1 MKDWYLRQS
10 PRDRL
15 IVLVVGI
22 LVGLGILYA
31 VLWNPVSTRLETRRG
46 AIESKTET
54 LEFMRRAAA
63 EIRAA
68 GGAGAGAGG
77 ARTSDQAPYLLV
89 DRLIREAG
97 MPPPDR
103 VEPAGDDGARVQFS
117 EVEFD
122 ALVPVLAEL
131 ELYGLSITNMT
142 LTRRKPGVVS
152 ARFNMERG

>member
-15 IVLVVGI
+15 IVLCVGALVVA
-22 LVGLGILYA
+22 GLLYA
-31 VLWNPVSTRLETRRG
+31 LLWYPVSSRIEVRRG
-46 AIESKTET
+46 AIASKTET
-54 LEFMRRAAA
+54 LEFMRRAEA

-68 GGAGAGAGG
+68 GGVGAGAAD
-77 ARTSDQAPYLLV
+77 ARTSDEAPYLLI

-97 MPPPDR
+97 VTPPDR
-103 VEPAGDDGARVQFS
+103 VEPAGGDGARVQFS

-131 ELYGLSITNMT
+131 ELYGLSVTNMT
-142 LTRRKPGVVS
+142 LTSRGPGIVS

>member
-15 IVLVVGI
+15 IVVVVGA
-22 LVGLGILYA
+22 LVALGLLYA
-31 VLWNPVSTRLETRRG
+31 ILWNPVSTRLESRRG
-46 AIESKTET
+46 AIASKTET
-54 LEFMRRAAA
+54 LAFMRDAAGR
-63 EIRAA
+63 IRAA
-68 GGAGAGAGG
+68 GGAGGGGA
-77 ARTSDQAPYLLV
+77 ARTSDQPPYLLV

-117 EVEFD
+117 AVEFD

-131 ELYGLSITNMT
+131 ELYGLTVTNMT
-142 LTRRKPGVVS
+142 LTRREDGIVS
-152 ARFNMERG
+152 ARFDMERG

>member
-15 IVLVVGI
+15 IVLAVGA
-22 LVGLGILYA
+22 LVALGLLYA
-31 VLWNPVSTRLETRRG
+31 LLWHPVSSRIDARRT
-46 AIESKTET
+46 AIASKTET
-54 LEFMRRAAA
+54 LEFMRRAEA

-77 ARTSDQAPYLLV
+77 ARTSDQPPYLLV

-97 MPPPDR
+97 VPPPDR
-103 VEPAGDDGARVQFS
+103 VEPAGEDGARVQFS

-131 ELYGLSITNMT
+131 ELYGLEVTNMT
-142 LTRRKPGVVS
+142 LTRRKSGVVS
-152 ARFNMERG
+152 ARFNVERG

>member
-10 PRDRL
+10 PRDRA
-15 IVLVVGI
+15 IVIAVGALVA
-22 LVGLGILYA
+22 LGLLYA
-31 VLWNPVSTRLETRRG
+31 ILWNPVSTRLESRRG
-46 AIESKTET
+46 AIASKTET
-54 LEFMRRAAA
+54 LEFMREA
-63 EIRAA
+63 EGRIRAA
-68 GGAGAGAGG
+68 GGAGAADAG
-77 ARTSDQAPYLLV
+77 ARTTDQPPYLLV

-122 ALVPVLAEL
+122 RLVPVLAEL
-131 ELYGLSITNMT
+131 ELYGLTVTNMT

-152 ARFNMERG
+152 ARFDMERG